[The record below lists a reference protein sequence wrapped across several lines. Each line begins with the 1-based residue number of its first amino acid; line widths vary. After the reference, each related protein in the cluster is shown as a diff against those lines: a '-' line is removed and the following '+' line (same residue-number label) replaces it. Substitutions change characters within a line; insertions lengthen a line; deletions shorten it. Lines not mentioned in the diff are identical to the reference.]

1 MDKSP
6 DAVNHGV
13 MTASMMMRAEPQHRQ
28 SRASHRSPDRRFAA
42 VAILLPERRR

>member
-13 MTASMMMRAEPQHRQ
+13 TTVSMTMRAPNGTAGRLAHCIAHLIDA
-28 SRASHRSPDRRFAA
+28 SRLS
-42 VAILLPERRR
+42 

>member
-13 MTASMMMRAEPQHRQ
+13 MTVFMMMRAPNDTAGRLAHRIAHLIDA
-28 SRASHRSPDRRFAA
+28 SRLS
-42 VAILLPERRR
+42 

>member
-13 MTASMMMRAEPQHRQ
+13 MTVSMMMRAPNGAVGRLAHRIAHPIDA
-28 SRASHRSPDRRFAA
+28 SRLS
-42 VAILLPERRR
+42 